1 MKNIV
6 IILLFLSEY
15 NFSQNNYT
23 APELIQKS
31 ENQYKIDLE
40 KSIVKNIKFEYI
52 GPSVMSGRLT
62 DIEVKPNSPTEFYVA
77 YASGGLW
84 HTTNNVTTFTPIM
97 DNIKFKILNNDKRLL
112 SNGEI
117 KLDKGFNRLEI
128 LPVADKRL
136 NQKQRQKLGITLKKA
151 DDGNVYFN
159 KGKYIF
165 SINNTSKK
173 FLVK

>member
-6 IILLFLSEY
+6 IILLFLSAY

-31 ENQYKIDLE
+31 ENQYKI
-40 KSIVKNIKFEYI
+40 EYI